1 MLVGKKVKLRAI
13 EREDQRTFW
22 RYNNDLELE
31 LLSSNEPPEPISKAA
46 MEARFE
52 RRLAEP
58 GPNHWFA
65 IEADGRLIGAC
76 GLMHLQSTAGTCELG
91 IRIGERDYW
100 GRGYGRDAV
109 STLVDYGFRH
119 LNMHRIWLTVLDLNE
134 RAIRAYAASGFQ
146 EEARLRRH
154 IWADRVL
161 RDEVVMGLLRSDW
174 SGSVSRAD

>member
-1 MLVGKKVKLRAI
+1 MGKKVKLRAI
-13 EREDQRTFW
+13 EREDQLTFW
-22 RYNNDLELE
+22 RYNNDLEIE
-31 LLSSNEPPEPISKAA
+31 LLSSNRPPAPVSRRETEGFFDKGI
-46 MEARFE
+46 ARSS
-52 RRLAEP
+52 
-58 GPNHWFA
+58 PNHWFA
-65 IEADGRLIGAC
+65 MEADDRIIGAC
-76 GLMHLQSTAGTCELG
+76 GLMHLDRLARTCELG

-119 LNMHRIWLTVLDLNE
+119 LNMHRIWLTTLDLNE

-154 IWADRVL
+154 IWADGTL

-174 SGSVSRAD
+174 GSCASRAD